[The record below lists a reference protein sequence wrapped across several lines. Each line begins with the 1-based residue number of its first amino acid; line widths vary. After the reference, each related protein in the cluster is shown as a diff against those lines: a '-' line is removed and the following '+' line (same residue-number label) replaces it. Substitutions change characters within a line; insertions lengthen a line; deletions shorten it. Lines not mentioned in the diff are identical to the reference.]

1 LFRERAQVSQDAYK
15 ENAPSHSH
23 LKALQPDVAYKE
35 SLAVVLLPSSLY
47 RHIHKAGIS
56 VLTMIG
62 FKVFFFLLI
71 TAFVPLG
78 ALSSVARSWVP
89 DSGASGLRER
99 DDDQHGPL
107 EESTGNWLGWG
118 ADVYN
123 NRLAAPDAV
132 VNAANVV
139 SLHRVCQK
147 EYSFGV
153 SATPLVVNGIVYYL
167 TWSGLLV
174 ALNYKRCKVLWQ
186 TNISEISIAYKPV
199 PTQLLQVVYTVS
211 RTTPMLSGDV
221 LILGTQANALLLAI
235 DKQNGK
241 LVDQIQLNDHPT
253 AVITMSPTVWQGR
266 IFVGTSSDEEATAA
280 AVPRYVCCSF
290 VGNMNGLVFQH
301 GHFSLLWTQTIVP
314 LGSNFSGG
322 AVWGSQPA
330 IDPAR
335 NRVLIGTGNVYSVP
349 DSYTACRNKT
359 ANTTTTQSQ
368 NTTDPCAPPGL
379 YQESVIAFDTAT
391 GHVAWF
397 REFNPIDAWNL
408 ACLPPFGTT
417 NPGACPPSPGRDAD
431 FGMAPT
437 FVPASPDT
445 PFGEDTIVIGQKNG
459 NLYGL
464 SARDGK
470 LFWATATSP
479 DGLTGGLIWGI
490 AVDSS
495 AVYYTAINSLR
506 TPWQLQD
513 GTKLSNGAFGAVS
526 LTTGKILWETPVPRN
541 SSSFV
546 PPSVVHD
553 VVLVG
558 VSGPYVGFLQAAA
571 PGTLLPLN
579 KHTGAIIKETT
590 LDTYWQGGVAIVQ
603 EYVMFGTGYQ
613 RTPNGTFNVFTV
625 SK

>member
-1 LFRERAQVSQDAYK
+1 
-15 ENAPSHSH
+15 
-23 LKALQPDVAYKE
+23 
-35 SLAVVLLPSSLY
+35 
-47 RHIHKAGIS
+47 
-56 VLTMIG
+56 MIG
-62 FKVFFFLLI
+62 SRIFSFLLVA
-71 TAFVPLG
+71 AFVPLG
-78 ALSSVARSWVP
+78 ALSSVARSSVITS
-89 DSGASGLRER
+89 DAGGLQEG
-99 DDDQHGPL
+99 DYDQHGPPRK
-107 EESTGNWLGWG
+107 SNGNWLGWG

-132 VNAANVV
+132 VNAANVA
-139 SLHRVCQK
+139 SLHPVCQK
-147 EYSFGV
+147 EYSKGV
-153 SATPLVVNGIVYYL
+153 SATPLVVDGIVYYP

-174 ALNYKRCKVLWQ
+174 ALDYNKCKVLWQ
-186 TNISEISIAYKPV
+186 TNISEISLAYRPV
-199 PTQLLQVVYTVS
+199 PTQLRTIVNTGS
-211 RTTPMLSGDV
+211 RTTPTLSGNV
-221 LILGTQANALLLAI
+221 LILGTQANALLLAV
-235 DKQNGK
+235 DKRNGK

-266 IFVGTSSDEEATAA
+266 IFVGTASDEESVAGFI
-280 AVPRYVCCSF
+280 PGYVCCSF

-301 GHFSLLWTQTIVP
+301 GHFRLLWTQTMVP

-359 ANTTTTQSQ
+359 ANTTATNSQ
-368 NTTDPCAPPGL
+368 NTTDPCAPQGL

-391 GHVAWF
+391 GHIAWF
-397 REFNPIDAWNL
+397 REFNPLDAWNL
-408 ACLPPFGTT
+408 ACLPGFTT
-417 NPGACPPSPGRDAD
+417 INPGACPPNPGPDAD

-437 FVPASPDT
+437 FIPASPNT
-445 PFGEDTIVIGQKNG
+445 PSGEDTIVIGQKNG

-464 SARDGK
+464 SAQDGK

-479 DGLTGGLIWGI
+479 DGTEGGLIWGV

-495 AVYYTAINSLR
+495 AIYYTAVNTLR

-513 GTKLSNGAFGAVS
+513 GTKLSNGAFGAAS
-526 LTTGKILWETPVPRN
+526 LSNGKILWETPVPRN
-541 SSSFV
+541 SSSLV
-546 PPSVVHD
+546 PPSVVND

-558 VSGPYVGFLQAAA
+558 VSGPFVGILQKTP

-579 KHTGAIIKETT
+579 KHTGAIVKETT
-590 LDTYWQGGVAIVQ
+590 LDTYWQGGIAIVQ
-603 EYVMFGTGYQ
+603 DYVMFGTGYQ
-613 RTPNGTFNVFTV
+613 RTPNGTFNVFKV